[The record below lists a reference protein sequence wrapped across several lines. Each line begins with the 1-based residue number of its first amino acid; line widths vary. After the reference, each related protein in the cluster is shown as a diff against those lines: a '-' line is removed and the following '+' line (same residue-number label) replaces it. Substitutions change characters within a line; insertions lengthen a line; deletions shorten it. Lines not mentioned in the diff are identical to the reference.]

1 MTLGR
6 GSRLRRNAC
15 IITFWQRRSPI
26 SWRGSLGQCWR
37 KVAATMRASSR
48 EWRKISVFGTPRVGC
63 PRRIP
68 HATRNAPAHLPRSAS
83 WIEEMEKRSRRRIH
97 DLVALA
103 ASNLRPTSVVSRR
116 NSRRHGYLQLVAKT
130 LYTLTVFFHRPRRP
144 VIRGN
149 FIGGVMYSSHQQISS
164 PEVVEL
170 RKEAGL
176 WLKELRE
183 KRGLSQRQMAEK
195 VGGNYYTF
203 ISQLESGRGRIPPD
217 RYLVWAEVLGVE
229 PKFFVR
235 NLLRSYDPV
244 TYSILFGKS

>member
-1 MTLGR
+1 MDIYNWL
-6 GSRLRRNAC
+6 
-15 IITFWQRRSPI
+15 Q
-26 SWRGSLGQCWR
+26 
-37 KVAATMRASSR
+37 K
-48 EWRKISVFGTPRVGC
+48 
-63 PRRIP
+63 
-68 HATRNAPAHLPRSAS
+68 HYTR
-83 WIEEMEKRSRRRIH
+83 
-97 DLVALA
+97 
-103 ASNLRPTSVVSRR
+103 
-116 NSRRHGYLQLVAKT
+116 
-130 LYTLTVFFHRPRRP
+130 LTVSFTPRRP
-144 VIRGN
+144 VFGAIS
-149 FIGGVMYSSHQQISS
+149 FGGVMYSSQQQITS
-164 PEVVEL
+164 PEVIEL

-244 TYSILFGKS
+244 TYSILFGKSKPRR

>member
-1 MTLGR
+1 MVAKHYLYTVD
-6 GSRLRRNAC
+6 SFFHAPPA
-15 IITFWQRRSPI
+15 SD
-26 SWRGSLGQCWR
+26 LGQFHWW
-37 KVAATMRASSR
+37 SD
-48 EWRKISVFGTPRVGC
+48 VFE
-63 PRRIP
+63 
-68 HATRNAPAHLPRSAS
+68 PA
-83 WIEEMEKRSRRRIH
+83 
-97 DLVALA
+97 
-103 ASNLRPTSVVSRR
+103 
-116 NSRRHGYLQLVAKT
+116 
-130 LYTLTVFFHRPRRP
+130 
-144 VIRGN
+144 GN
-149 FIGGVMYSSHQQISS
+149 FIG
-164 PEVVEL
+164 EL

-244 TYSILFGKS
+244 TYSILFGKSKPQR

>member
-1 MTLGR
+1 
-6 GSRLRRNAC
+6 
-15 IITFWQRRSPI
+15 
-26 SWRGSLGQCWR
+26 
-37 KVAATMRASSR
+37 
-48 EWRKISVFGTPRVGC
+48 
-63 PRRIP
+63 
-68 HATRNAPAHLPRSAS
+68 
-83 WIEEMEKRSRRRIH
+83 
-97 DLVALA
+97 
-103 ASNLRPTSVVSRR
+103 
-116 NSRRHGYLQLVAKT
+116 
-130 LYTLTVFFHRPRRP
+130 
-144 VIRGN
+144 
-149 FIGGVMYSSHQQISS
+149 
-164 PEVVEL
+164 L

-244 TYSILFGKS
+244 TYSILFGKSKPQSLSGEIMRDCIVF